1 MSLVVLSVPSQAT
14 PSLLLAESPIE
25 RHWLALTNHGS
36 ANVFYSIDGEDRT
49 TSALLTP
56 SGGAAPGILLPPGA
70 THFFSRNE
78 ASTNSN
84 TSPVYVVQQ
93 SGVAQQVT
101 AQYLP

>member
-1 MSLVVLSVPSQAT
+1 MSLVALSVPPQAT
-14 PSLLLAESPIE
+14 PSLLIPESPIE
-25 RHWLALTNHGS
+25 RHWLAITNHGT
-36 ANVFYSIDGEDRT
+36 APVFYALDGVARD

-56 SGGAAPGILLPPGA
+56 SGGVAPGILLPAGA

-78 ASTNSN
+78 ASPNSN

-93 SGVAQQVT
+93 SGSAQQVT